1 MKKKTIKNYRYGGLG
16 FPIILPSVEMV
27 FFEDEWHPKIDV
39 YDTANKAIQA
49 LITQESRF
57 TGNQIKF
64 IRTYFA
70 MTLRTFA
77 KEVVHESHAAVNKW
91 ENLGDNATNMDGNIE
106 AMLRLY
112 IYEKIL
118 EKNLKQKN
126 NFYQKYQEIKKL
138 FLADKNQVTHLKLA
152 A

>member
-1 MKKKTIKNYRYGGLG
+1 MNKKRIKNYTYDGLG
-16 FPIILPSVEMV
+16 FPIILPSVEMI

-39 YDTANKAIQA
+39 YDIANKAIHA
-49 LITQESRF
+49 LVTQESRF
-57 TGNQIKF
+57 TGNQVKF
-64 IRTYFA
+64 IRAYFS

-77 KEVVHESHAAVNKW
+77 REVVHESHTAVSKW
-91 ENLGDNATNMDGNIE
+91 ENFCNKATNMDGNIE

-118 EKNLKQKN
+118 ANNLKQKN

-138 FLADKNQVTHLKLA
+138 FMVDKNQVTCLKLA